1 MAPSRMDRAL
11 GLASIG
17 VGLLATV
24 VLAVAVSADYWLYTD
39 EPIDTGMMPH
49 LAPTEENAPGN
60 VDDQADVADEADAMA
75 PSSVVTTV
83 TTNSGLWRICVYAKF
98 DLAGEHY
105 YTDMQSYARI

>member
-49 LAPTEENAPGN
+49 LAPTAEDPPGN
-60 VDDQADVADEADAMA
+60 VDDQADEADAMS
-75 PSSVVTTV
+75 PSSVVSMV
-83 TTNSGLWRICVYAKF
+83 TTNSGLWRICVYPKV
-98 DLAGEHY
+98 DLTGERY
-105 YTDMQSYARI
+105 YIDRPSYARI